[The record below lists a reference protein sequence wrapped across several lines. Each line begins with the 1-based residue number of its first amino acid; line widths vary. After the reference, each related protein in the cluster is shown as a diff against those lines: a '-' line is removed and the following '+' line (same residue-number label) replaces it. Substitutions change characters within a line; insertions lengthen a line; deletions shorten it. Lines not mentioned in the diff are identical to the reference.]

1 PESTQS
7 QITKTH
13 NGLVQETITQTGLTY
28 KYIYDAIGRRIKTND
43 PRTGE
48 SLVHYNAKGQVDWI
62 RDAALKFTSFAYDA
76 NSGRRTSVTNPGGK
90 KTYYAYDNAAFGQLH
105 RIWGHVPQPV
115 EFEYNTTYGHL
126 FKMRTYRS
134 GDFTQST
141 WPSQP
146 PTPDETRWDR
156 DGVSGLLTRKV
167 YPDTTQVKYVY
178 NDYSALK
185 SRDWARGPISI
196 VGETSYTYD
205 PDTGQLTNID
215 YTDATPDI
223 ALTYDRLGRI
233 ATVTDALGTH
243 TFTYNAKLQLESEEI
258 AGSIYDATITRQ
270 YDDDTVNGVPGRY
283 DGFGIGMDTGNWND
297 DFQAT
302 YLFDT
307 HGRLN
312 HVGGTALPDSGVDY
326 TFLLNSDLIEKIQYK
341 ANSVTFAE
349 TVRNYE
355 STRDLLTSV
364 ENKWGTTVISKYDYA
379 YDNLR
384 RRTSVV
390 NKEKA
395 FDDHSQV
402 ALSLYTYNDRNE
414 LTRSKRHQG
423 TDPQQPGPAVIGQ
436 DFEYAYDPIGNRDT
450 SSIDG
455 GTATDYTTNNVN
467 QYTATANPAETFT
480 YDADGNMTADDDL
493 TYTYDME
500 NRLISVADSQGTI
513 LEFTYDYR
521 GRRVRKVEHDPDPV
535 NGGVIE
541 DTRFV
546 YDGWNVVLELDGQDN
561 NAILRKYA
569 WGLDLSTSIQ
579 GAGGIG
585 GLLAVE
591 DTDGTVAT
599 NDDTPYLYLYD
610 GNGNVGQLM
619 DFSDTQTLAIAA
631 HYEYDPYGKAI
642 VSTGSYA
649 GDNPFR
655 FSTKYWD
662 DESEF
667 YYYGYRYYSPQLG
680 RWLNRDPIEEAGG
693 NNLVEFVWG
702 NPINLIDVLGR
713 EPVIFVN
720 GKPPGTPPSTDI
732 ASRLCDVS
740 QGWEVNQEVNTED
753 DVDGD
758 WVWVA
763 EVHDPITLPLVPVS
777 DYIAHKYL
785 QGNITWEHVGESV
798 HVGCCLK
805 GKPASGSLSVTFSQS
820 TSFTKSGGGGFT
832 LYGVAQFSGQVSIT
846 KGESMGI
853 TFSFNW
859 GPYGPNNTEEYLIF
873 LVGERLTV
881 QRQDIARSRGKNAKI
896 TANDIGAKPYKSG
909 VEATG
914 YTGKV
919 GLVICKRACSKK
931 KAGQ

>member
-1 PESTQS
+1 M
-7 QITKTH
+7 
-13 NGLVQETITQTGLTY
+13 
-28 KYIYDAIGRRIKTND
+28 
-43 PRTGE
+43 
-48 SLVHYNAKGQVDWI
+48 
-62 RDAALKFTSFAYDA
+62 
-76 NSGRRTSVTNPGGK
+76 
-90 KTYYAYDNAAFGQLH
+90 
-105 RIWGHVPQPV
+105 PQPV

-223 ALTYDRLGRI
+223 AFTYDRLGRI

-258 AGSIYDATITRQ
+258 AGSIYDATITRTYQ
-270 YDDDTVNGVPGRY
+270 GTQVVPGRY

-297 DFQAT
+297 DFEAT

-312 HVGGTALPDSGVDY
+312 HVSGTALPNCGVRY
-326 TFLLNSDLIEKIQYK
+326 SYLTNSDLIERIEYE
-341 ANSVTFAE
+341 ANLTTFAE
-349 TVRNYE
+349 TVRSYE

-384 RRTSVV
+384 RRTSVI
-390 NKEKA
+390 NGGKA
-395 FDDHSQV
+395 FVDHSEE
-402 ALSLYTYNDRNE
+402 AYSLYSDNDRNE
-414 LTRSKRHQG
+414 LTRSQRFEG
-423 TDPQQPGPAVIGQ
+423 TDLQAVPQVAVTGQ
-436 DFEYAYDPIGNRDT
+436 DFEYQYDPIGNRT
-450 SSIDG
+450 ESSIDQ

-493 TYTYDME
+493 TYTYNME
-500 NRLISVADSQGTI
+500 NRLVSVSDSQGTI

-546 YDGWNVVLELDGQDN
+546 YDDWNVVLELDGQDN

-569 WGLDLSTSIQ
+569 WGLDLSGTTQ

-585 GLLAVE
+585 GLLAVQ
-591 DTDGTVAT
+591 DTDGTVVT
-599 NDDTPYLYLYD
+599 TDDTPYLYFYD
-610 GNGNVGQLM
+610 GHGNVGQLM
-619 DFSDTQTLAIAA
+619 DFSDTQTLTIAA
-631 HYEYDPYGKAI
+631 HYEYDPYGNAL
-642 VSTGSYA
+642 VTTGSYA
-649 GDNPFR
+649 STSPFQ
-655 FSTKYWD
+655 FSTKYF
-662 DESEF
+662 DEETGF
-667 YYYGYRYYSPQLG
+667 YYYNNRFYTLRLG
-680 RWLNRDPIEEAGG
+680 RWLNRDPVAEHGDHNLYRFVQNNALSWIDPDGYQPQTGQPTSGSTTQPTGG
-693 NNLVEFVWG
+693 PPPGWEP
-702 NPINLIDVLGR
+702 NPGK
-713 EPVIFVN
+713 IFVDPRSCR
-720 GKPPGTPPSTDI
+720 GK
-732 ASRLCDVS
+732 
-740 QGWEVNQEVNTED
+740 
-753 DVDGD
+753 VDGIKHD
-758 WVWVA
+758 FQLACHRIGELVKEAKKRGLHKCPNNSDHGKRYRNLLAMEKNCRTLNHVIVWCDTDLCEKNRRLNAVWDIRTSVKENKCVVVVCTKNRTDRHGYGDGVETACHEMGHCVA
-763 EVHDPITLPLVPVS
+763 GPGHRDVGNANELG
-777 DYIAHKYL
+777 KYCSIDCYRA
-785 QGNITWEHVGESV
+785 ITWQGK
-798 HVGCCLK
+798 CCVPK
-805 GKPASGSLSVTFSQS
+805 GTEAPRGYPEYKV
-820 TSFTKSGGGGFT
+820 
-832 LYGVAQFSGQVSIT
+832 VDC
-846 KGESMGI
+846 E
-853 TFSFNW
+853 
-859 GPYGPNNTEEYLIF
+859 NT
-873 LVGERLTV
+873 GNSNRAP
-881 QRQDIARSRGKNAKI
+881 DCC
-896 TANDIGAKPYKSG
+896 NDQ
-909 VEATG
+909 
-914 YTGKV
+914 
-919 GLVICKRACSKK
+919 KK
-931 KAGQ
+931 K